1 MQQHLFTQLIP
12 SAEEDAN
19 ELDRLRRLLCLPRK
33 EVDKVNK
40 EICGRIYQDVSLLDS
55 SQHNLNNAFQTDVAW
70 TEVTQLFPRETA
82 FMQIHNANHHQAAD
96 SSGPSISVFEHLIV

>member
-1 MQQHLFTQLIP
+1 MQQHLFTQLIA

-55 SQHNLNNAFQTDVAW
+55 SQHILNNAFQHQMWLGLKSCSSSRGKLPSCRYT
-70 TEVTQLFPRETA
+70 
-82 FMQIHNANHHQAAD
+82 MQITIRQQIHLAHQ
-96 SSGPSISVFEHLIV
+96 SQCLNIS